1 MWKCLSVGYW
11 LDITEPSESIFMIT
25 HRKNNSIIRYI
36 TNDISKMIFT
46 SWIKV
51 FPYWRRIIALRI
63 WFFCLVQERQIY
75 FHQVL
80 YTKCSLRRINWVNH
94 NLTCAG
100 CQDPANELHVLSIG
114 CKRRKQWLDNNNG
127 SASIKQTMGGE
138 DCNFCCDLN
147 KFLYDVV
154 EL

>member
-1 MWKCLSVGYW
+1 MCIGKIDLF
-11 LDITEPSESIFMIT
+11 PSCFVYQT
-25 HRKNNSIIRYI
+25 
-36 TNDISKMIFT
+36 F
-46 SWIKV
+46 
-51 FPYWRRIIALRI
+51 
-63 WFFCLVQERQIY
+63 
-75 FHQVL
+75 
-80 YTKCSLRRINWVNH
+80 LRRINWVNH